1 MVSHTQIVRS
11 WRTAKEIAGT
21 NPPTDDDVSITVDGV
36 RLDTPEKVIAF
47 IDEINAQRAPEQH
60 LAG

>member
-1 MVSHTQIVRS
+1 MVSHTEVERS
-11 WRTAKEIAGT
+11 WRSAKEIAGT
-21 NPPTDDDVSITVDGV
+21 SPPTDDDVSITLDGV

-47 IDEINAQRAPEQH
+47 IDEINTQRAAEQH

>member
-1 MVSHTQIVRS
+1 MVSHTEVVRS
-11 WRTAKEIAGT
+11 WRSAKEIAGS
-21 NPPTDDDVSITVDGV
+21 NPPTDDDVSITLDGV

-47 IDEINAQRAPEQH
+47 IDEINAQRSAEQH